1 MEKSG
6 KTRNSSSRKDLT
18 MHSFLLRQHCQ
29 QLTVVLTVNVW
40 YMKMFF
46 TLTCKERGEGVCSD
60 FLWVKSATFWWKDWK
75 IMSVLLNHSSSV
87 VKVGV
92 LAPQT
97 LEPAV
102 CKQLNKV
109 IVAMIEVMAF
119 WGFVLSLLQLLKQL
133 KLGRTAVT
141 VSVQQLTCL
150 Y

>member
-1 MEKSG
+1 
-6 KTRNSSSRKDLT
+6 
-18 MHSFLLRQHCQ
+18 
-29 QLTVVLTVNVW
+29 
-40 YMKMFF
+40 
-46 TLTCKERGEGVCSD
+46 
-60 FLWVKSATFWWKDWK
+60 
-75 IMSVLLNHSSSV
+75 MSVLLNHSSSV

>member
-1 MEKSG
+1 
-6 KTRNSSSRKDLT
+6 
-18 MHSFLLRQHCQ
+18 
-29 QLTVVLTVNVW
+29 
-40 YMKMFF
+40 
-46 TLTCKERGEGVCSD
+46 
-60 FLWVKSATFWWKDWK
+60 
-75 IMSVLLNHSSSV
+75 MSVLLNHSSSV

-141 VSVQQLTCL
+141 VSVQLAYISNSELSVPSRIHTGE
-150 Y
+150 

>member
-1 MEKSG
+1 
-6 KTRNSSSRKDLT
+6 
-18 MHSFLLRQHCQ
+18 
-29 QLTVVLTVNVW
+29 
-40 YMKMFF
+40 
-46 TLTCKERGEGVCSD
+46 
-60 FLWVKSATFWWKDWK
+60 
-75 IMSVLLNHSSSV
+75 MSVLLNHSSSV

-119 WGFVLSLLQLLKQL
+119 WGFVLSLLQLLK
-133 KLGRTAVT
+133 LGRTAVT